1 MKKKSFKLK
10 CKHLQ
15 YQIKQGSEHQSLLTA
30 QKEATLISV
39 TFLKEAQSAACEIA
53 PKGET

>member
-1 MKKKSFKLK
+1 M
-10 CKHLQ
+10 Q

-53 PKGET
+53 PKRVRPNCEFIVNTGER